1 MMTRGATGWLGSG
14 AMAGTGTGP
23 HPSTTWGTS
32 PAMERSWHNHTA
44 GPDPHAAAKWAALH
58 GARAAQGLVFVHG
71 TGEPTRFHVPLR
83 FKGRED
89 VVREIL
95 QHGGVLEARLP
106 RADVVLVEEGATYS
120 GMQGDTAF
128 VTRAWVQ
135 DCIAKGAMLDW
146 PTAAGLPPPTGEVQ
160 GGAAQHSKRI
170 SSSTNQNLSGSAR
183 R

>member
-1 MMTRGATGWLGSG
+1 MMTRGANGWLGSG
-14 AMAGTGTGP
+14 TMAGIGTGP

-44 GPDPHAAAKWAALH
+44 EPGLHAAAKWAALH
-58 GARAAQGLVFVHG
+58 GTRAVQGLIFVNKR
-71 TGEPTRFHVPLR
+71 GEPTRFHIPLR
-83 FKGRED
+83 FNGRDE

-146 PTAAGLPPPTGEVQ
+146 PTAADLPPPAGEVQ
-160 GGAAQHSKRI
+160 GGAVAHSKRI
-170 SSSTNQNLSGSAR
+170 RSRTKQNLSGSAR